1 MQGLILIP
9 DISGFTNF
17 VNTVNIKHGV
27 VVTKDLLNEIINSNP
42 FDTHL
47 SEVEGDAL
55 LYFKLGKP
63 ILPEQLFKGLR
74 KMYEAFNRRYEVL
87 KNRYAVKS
95 ALSLKFI
102 VHYGNIL
109 IYDIQGFKKLFGQT
123 VIESH
128 LLMKTGTHLQDYVLI
143 TDDYLR
149 AVAASTGEILLTDWN
164 FNCHG
169 SQSFNGLKE
178 INYYFFNLSAT
189 HPAETSMRTSDLRA

>member
-17 VNTVNIKHGV
+17 VNNININHGV
-27 VVTKDLLNEIINSNP
+27 LVTKDLLNEMINSNP
-42 FDTHL
+42 FDIHL

-55 LYFKLGKP
+55 LYYKPGKA
-63 ILPEQLFKGLR
+63 ILPEQLFKGVR
-74 KMYEAFNRRYEVL
+74 KMYNAFNRRYEVL
-87 KNRYAVKS
+87 KNKYAVRS
-95 ALSLKFI
+95 ELSLKFI

-123 VIESH
+123 VIEAH
-128 LLMKTGTHLQDYVLI
+128 HLMKTGTHLRDYVLI

-149 AVAASTGEILLTDWN
+149 AVAATSGEVLLTDWN

-169 SQSFNGLKE
+169 SQSFNGLRD
-178 INYYFFNLSAT
+178 INYYFFNLSDK
-189 HPAETSMRTSDLRA
+189 HPAETSMHTSDLRA